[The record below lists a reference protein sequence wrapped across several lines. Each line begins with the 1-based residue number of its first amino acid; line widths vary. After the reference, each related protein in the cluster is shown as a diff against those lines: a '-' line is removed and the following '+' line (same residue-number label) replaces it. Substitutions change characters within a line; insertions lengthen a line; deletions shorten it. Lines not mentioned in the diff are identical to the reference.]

1 MDSPYNWPIRIEDE
15 FIVTEYGAELLSH
28 VPRTVREIED
38 FMAGRDTVH
47 KYLQRF
53 RVKHEW
59 RSDNITASC
68 IEGTWGKAIILCDH
82 NPFSNWFIDI
92 SPPAPLLQPAWHPEA
107 QQGKFFFSLTFY
119 SFIQIV
125 VQNNPNRFCL
135 EWVEGLKITKTNNIS

>member
-1 MDSPYNWPIRIEDE
+1 M
-15 FIVTEYGAELLSH
+15 TEYGAELLSH

-68 IEGTWGKAIILCDH
+68 IEGT
-82 NPFSNWFIDI
+82 
-92 SPPAPLLQPAWHPEA
+92 
-107 QQGKFFFSLTFY
+107 
-119 SFIQIV
+119 
-125 VQNNPNRFCL
+125 
-135 EWVEGLKITKTNNIS
+135 